1 MSDEVQR
8 ELNAAVIPEKFS
20 LKPAEEA
27 AQGAAL
33 RMMEEGWGEQ
43 EEHRLPQAGNWPTA
57 QSPLSS
63 SFRGSVPLIREG
75 ANEFGVAFGSRG
87 PQVDRDQHQNGLQRR
102 EKSVGVYWGLKF

>member
-20 LKPAEEA
+20 LKPAEAA

-33 RMMEEGWGEQ
+33 RMMEEGWGS
-43 EEHRLPQAGNWPTA
+43 EEHRMPQAGSWPTA

-75 ANEFGVAFGSRG
+75 ANEFGVAFGSRA
-87 PQVDRDQHQNGLQRR
+87 PQLDRGEHQNGLQRR
-102 EKSVGVYWGLKF
+102 EKSVGFYWGMKF